1 MTKQD
6 LLNKLEELAY
16 ETNNENI
23 QHELAD
29 VFNHIREYSEDFE
42 EAKNYILG
50 NMQNFSNDIRPILFK
65 VLRS

>member
-1 MTKQD
+1 MTKQE
-6 LLNKLEELAY
+6 LLDKLEELTY

-29 VFNHIREYSEDFE
+29 IFNHIREYSKDFD

-50 NMQNFSNDIRPILFK
+50 NMHMFSNNVRPYLFK
-65 VLRS
+65 VIRS

>member
-6 LLNKLEELAY
+6 LLNKLEELTY
-16 ETNNENI
+16 EANNESI

-29 VFNHIREYSEDFE
+29 VFNHIKEYSKDFD

-50 NMQNFSNDIRPILFK
+50 NMSNFSNDIRPILFK
-65 VLRS
+65 VVRE